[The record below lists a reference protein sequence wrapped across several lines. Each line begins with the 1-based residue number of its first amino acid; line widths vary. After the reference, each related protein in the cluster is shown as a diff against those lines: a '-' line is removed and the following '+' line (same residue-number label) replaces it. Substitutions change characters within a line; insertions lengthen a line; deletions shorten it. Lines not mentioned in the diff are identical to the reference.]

1 MRRVVSLAG
10 AVALAAVLTACV
22 PGQTEPAPTVTET
35 VTAQPEP
42 APTVTE
48 TATVEA
54 PAPVVEE
61 APVDASAEAWR
72 TAMEVTWDDTTQA
85 DRDSICWGF
94 DVMGAEWVLES
105 MDTEAPDD
113 VVVTFFEEVC

>member
-1 MRRVVSLAG
+1 MRRVTVLVVG
-10 AVALAAVLTACV
+10 AALGVALSAC
-22 PGQTEPAPTVTET
+22 GLAETEPAPTVTET
-35 VTAQPEP
+35 VTSAPEP

-61 APVDASAEAWR
+61 APLEGSPEAWR
-72 TAMEVTWDDTTQA
+72 YAMEVSWDDTPQA

-105 MDTEAPDD
+105 MDSEAPDD
-113 VVVTFFEEVC
+113 VIVTFFEEVC